1 MKEIFL
7 ADKISLKLKILI
19 LCLAGSFSIFIISII
34 FAFYNFNSQE
44 NLIKERMYQS
54 AEDLSNTIQDEFYE
68 RYGDAKTFALY
79 FKNVSGYSKE
89 EVNYLNKLV
98 KFYGFYNLILVCDL
112 NGKLIVTNDEN
123 ADGKKINSEILYK
136 ENFSQTKWFKET
148 LAKKY
153 SEDASKGFTQVN
165 IQQPDFNELIE
176 KVYKEKTY
184 STIFSTFI
192 HNSKGE
198 PIAVLSN
205 HANFYW
211 IENTVTR
218 IYDNFVN
225 SNIKTLHVSMLD
237 KDYNVILDY
246 NPSKNGYKTKLIHDE
261 KILNKYNLIK
271 SGQPAALKLSKGEEG
286 TLESVNS
293 RYKVKQINAY
303 KNVVGKKIVDDIGW
317 KLLVRFDSDESY
329 ARTNQSRNIFLVLFL
344 ILFLIIIGASSYFGT
359 FLANKL
365 KYIANNL
372 SKGNQILIQ
381 TSKEATSESQK
392 LSSSATQQASSLHET
407 VTAVNEINAMMSRS
421 SEMAINSQKKSE
433 ENISK
438 VNEGKNT
445 INNMIRSINNIK
457 QSNQEIMEEVLES
470 NKNIS
475 NIIKVISEIENK
487 TKVINEI
494 VFQTKLL
501 SFNASVEAA
510 RAGEHGRG
518 FSVVAEEVGNLA
530 KMSGSASNEI
540 STLLE
545 NSIHKVQS
553 IVNQTKNNI
562 DQILAKSK
570 NTIKEGEEVSQ
581 ECVAIFEQIL
591 INSEEVNTLVL
602 EITNSA
608 KEQAKG
614 IYEINNAMHELDH
627 VTNQNNTIAEKTTQ
641 TAYELLKQSNEL
653 EIMAKSLMEIID
665 GNDLKIL
672 KRIEA

>member
-1 MKEIFL
+1 
-7 ADKISLKLKILI
+7 
-19 LCLAGSFSIFIISII
+19 
-34 FAFYNFNSQE
+34 
-44 NLIKERMYQS
+44 
-54 AEDLSNTIQDEFYE
+54 
-68 RYGDAKTFALY
+68 
-79 FKNVSGYSKE
+79 
-89 EVNYLNKLV
+89 
-98 KFYGFYNLILVCDL
+98 
-112 NGKLIVTNDEN
+112 
-123 ADGKKINSEILYK
+123 
-136 ENFSQTKWFKET
+136 
-148 LAKKY
+148 
-153 SEDASKGFTQVN
+153 
-165 IQQPDFNELIE
+165 
-176 KVYKEKTY
+176 
-184 STIFSTFI
+184 
-192 HNSKGE
+192 
-198 PIAVLSN
+198 
-205 HANFYW
+205 
-211 IENTVTR
+211 
-218 IYDNFVN
+218 
-225 SNIKTLHVSMLD
+225 MLD

-317 KLLVRFDSDESY
+317 KLLVRFDSDEAY